1 MKGISVVKVIDLFQT
16 VARYELFA
24 TLFELYPDSWSCRHG
39 YTAAYA
45 EILEIKEFKQSV
57 VQCVIR
63 RVHFDD
69 SEVGD
74 PKSIIDVCGI
84 RYQGGAEN
92 ISAQTECLALEFV
105 SWSEWLNMEIL
116 VDTADPE
123 CNTDA
128 KNLAHIFSQMT
139 AIGCSESQIQQETS
153 LIEKLMN
160 DDFSGISF
168 DIHEITKIV
177 ME

>member
-1 MKGISVVKVIDLFQT
+1 MKVIDLFQT

-24 TLFELYPDSWSCRHG
+24 TLFEIYPDSWSCRHG

-45 EILEIKEFKQSV
+45 EILEIKDFKQSV
-57 VQCVIR
+57 IQCAIR

-69 SEVGD
+69 SEDGA
-74 PKSIIDVCGI
+74 PQSIIDVYGI

-92 ISAQTECLALEFV
+92 ISAHTECLALGFV

-139 AIGCSESQIQQETS
+139 AIGYSESQIQQETS
-153 LIEKLMN
+153 LIEELM
-160 DDFSGISF
+160 DGDFSGISF